1 MVTVYAKIAA
11 PYYSA
16 AVLRHS
22 LPAGCMRQYKLR
34 CHNQLAIKNKATAA
48 KYVRH
53 ISLVFVLLL
62 KSILSFTLTV
72 TAGKQEEVLTKS
84 GTRSYRR
91 HA

>member
-1 MVTVYAKIAA
+1 MTDDATVYVKISA
-11 PYYSA
+11 PKYSA

-34 CHNQLAIKNKATAA
+34 CHNQLAIKNKAKAA

-62 KSILSFTLTV
+62 NQYILS
-72 TAGKQEEVLTKS
+72 
-84 GTRSYRR
+84 
-91 HA
+91 H